1 MKCTEFLHLPCILT
15 YPNCGLR
22 VPGWGN
28 CRPRGSCCSNTTR
41 CNCTPWLSR
50 WKGLWIAGILFK
62 TKRRSMITVLLTAQ
76 DKATQCSRQIKQNST
91 TGQKLQ
97 RIHVYACVL
106 LPSSRAPSP
115 CSWGNHWNWSISGL
129 FWWQVFSRLS
139 LPAPPLVSLCFTQ
152 TPCFHEALCWGLSY
166 RILYKPHFS
175 MRELYQLYC
184 TDE

>member
-1 MKCTEFLHLPCILT
+1 MKCTEFLHLPCILM
-15 YPNCGLR
+15 YPSCGLR

-41 CNCTPWLSR
+41 CNYTPWLSH

-62 TKRRSMITVLLTAQ
+62 TKQRSMIIVLLTAQ
-76 DKATQCSRQIKQNST
+76 DKATQRSRQVKIPQQDRSCRESMYMHVSFFQPKRSLPLLL
-91 TGQKLQ
+91 GEPLKLV
-97 RIHVYACVL
+97 HFWSVL
-106 LPSSRAPSP
+106 IPALQ
-115 CSWGNHWNWSISGL
+115 
-129 FWWQVFSRLS
+129 QVS
-139 LPAPPLVSLCFTQ
+139 LPAPLLVSPCFTQ
-152 TPCFHEALCWGLSY
+152 RPCFHEALCWGLSH